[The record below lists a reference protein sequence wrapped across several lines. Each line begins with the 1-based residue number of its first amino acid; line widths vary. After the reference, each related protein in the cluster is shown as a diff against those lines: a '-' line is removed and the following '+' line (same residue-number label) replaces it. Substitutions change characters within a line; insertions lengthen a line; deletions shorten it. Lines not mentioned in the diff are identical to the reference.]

1 MTSQL
6 VTAAR
11 YGSDQPPADRQV
23 AADLLARLLTDA
35 QRPLDGLADNWRKL
49 VLLTI
54 RTDHVAP
61 GEAIAHLLPAA
72 AAARELSSRIMAAVS
87 ALSRIEAEDICWEAE
102 QPPPETKPPV
112 EAG

>member
-1 MTSQL
+1 MTAQL
-6 VTAAR
+6 RTTERV
-11 YGSDQPPADRQV
+11 GSDQSPADRQV

-54 RTDHVAP
+54 RTDRVAP
-61 GEAIAHLLPAA
+61 GEAIAHLLRAA
-72 AAARELSSRIMAAVS
+72 AAARELASGIMAAVS
-87 ALSRIEAEDICWEAE
+87 TLSRIETNDICWETE
-102 QPPPETKPPV
+102 QSPAETKQPV